1 MTIETTYIL
10 KADEGKILRNKIDGI
25 ETPSVWLKIGDSKD
39 DWEEIELPEEIDIPL
54 PKETDAQDETNIS
67 EDTPENTDASANEQ
81 LLDNAS

>member
-39 DWEEIELPEEIDIPL
+39 DWEEIDIP
-54 PKETDAQDETNIS
+54 
-67 EDTPENTDASANEQ
+67 DTPVEEQ
-81 LLDNAS
+81 EIEEPEP